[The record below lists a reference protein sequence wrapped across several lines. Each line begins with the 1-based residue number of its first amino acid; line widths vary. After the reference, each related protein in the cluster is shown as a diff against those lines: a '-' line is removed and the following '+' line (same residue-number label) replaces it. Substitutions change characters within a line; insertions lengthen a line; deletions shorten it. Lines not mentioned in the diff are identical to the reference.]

1 MCGLRSEG
9 TRILLLSNF
18 FVTYVCAVIG
28 NVRGRGLM
36 LGVELVT
43 DRQAKTPAKAEAA
56 LLMEHLKGIN
66 VPPTHHV
73 QL

>member
-1 MCGLRSEG
+1 M
-9 TRILLLSNF
+9 LLSNF
-18 FVTYVCAVIG
+18 FVAHVCAVIG